1 MTYVSDLRDAIRRL
15 RRRPGVAIVI
25 IAILAVGI
33 GVTTSVFSLFH
44 QVLIRSLPVAEPER
58 LVNLAPA
65 PIPAFSYPMLR
76 DLEARQDV
84 FVALGAYDEIPTNLV
99 YDTHPRSGT
108 SLAVSGGYFEAL
120 GLEAAL
126 GRLIGPQDNQALD
139 ESRVA
144 VLSYGYWRNEL
155 GGDASAI
162 GRTLVV
168 NGEALTIVGVAPAG
182 FTGTVFG
189 SRPQAFVPLALSFML
204 RNFPRVMAQ
213 NRFAFN
219 YAIFARLKPDIEME
233 QAQAAI
239 VALHSGI
246 IAELETAGPPDMP
259 ARTLALRPGAQGD
272 RAEVTAFGR
281 PLTLLLGLTL
291 VVLLVVCSN
300 VASLLLARGAA
311 RTNEMTIRA
320 AIGASRKRL
329 MSQLIAESAL
339 LAILGGALS
348 LPVAGLTLRAL
359 TWFIPEV
366 LVGDLD
372 VGVTPLVVGFA
383 AFVSLTTVL
392 LFGLAPAFQSTR
404 AGARLISVNT
414 VGRSFGQRGVARFRG
429 VLTTAQLAFSVVLL
443 ALAALFAQSL
453 VNVARVDL
461 GLDVDSL
468 ATFNVAPRR
477 SGYEP
482 QRVAATYERIE
493 EALSAQPGV
502 TSVASAMIPLVSG
515 SRFAREVQGFDVGPN
530 VDTLIPLNQ
539 VSTGF
544 FAAIGVPLLAG
555 RDFAGTDTADTP
567 RVAVVNQSFVR
578 RFGLGNDVIGR
589 RFRLSGADAL
599 AGANAD
605 LEIVGLVADAAY
617 SGTGVKQ
624 DVPPQFY
631 QPLSQVDV
639 RFGQPTRYFYV
650 RSAGSAD
657 ALLRTIPR
665 VVAEV
670 DPDLPVA
677 GLRTMKTQFEG
688 DVYID
693 RIVSALSATFA
704 ALATLLTAVGLYGTL
719 SYAVTQRTRE
729 LGVRLALGAMPQRLR
744 AMVLKQVGVMV
755 AIGCAVGIAAAMAL
769 AGVAKAVL
777 FGVSGHDLRA
787 FVAAVVVLC
796 VVALAAGYLPAR
808 RASRIAPM
816 AALRYE

>member
-1 MTYVSDLRDAIRRL
+1 MSDLRDAIRSL
-15 RRRPGVAIVI
+15 RRRPGVAILIV
-25 IAILAVGI
+25 AILAVGI

-44 QVLIRSLPVAEPER
+44 QVLIRPLPVAEPER

-84 FVALGAYDEIPTNLV
+84 FVTLAAYDEIPANLV
-99 YDTHPRSGT
+99 YEGQPRSGT
-108 SLAVSGGYFEAL
+108 SLAVSGGYFQTL

-155 GGDASAI
+155 GGDVSAI

-182 FTGTVFG
+182 FTGTIFG
-189 SRPQAFVPLALSFML
+189 SRPQVFVPLTLSLML

-219 YAIFARLKPDIEME
+219 YAIFARLKSDISIE
-233 QAQAAI
+233 QAQVSI
-239 VALHSGI
+239 STLHSSI
-246 IAELETAGPPDMP
+246 VAELETGGPPDMP

-272 RAEVTAFGR
+272 RENVMAFGR

-329 MSQLIAESAL
+329 ISQLIAESAL
-339 LAILGGALS
+339 LAILGGTLS
-348 LPVAGLTLRAL
+348 LPVADLTLRTL

-383 AFVSLTTVL
+383 AVVSLTTVL
-392 LFGLAPAFQSTR
+392 LFGLAPAVQSTR

-414 VGRSFGQRGVARFRG
+414 VGRAFGQRGVARFRG
-429 VLTTAQLAFSVVLL
+429 ALTTAQLAFSVVLL

-555 RDFAGTDTADTP
+555 RDFAEADTADTP
-567 RVAVVNQSFVR
+567 RIVVVNQSFVR

-589 RFRLSGADAL
+589 RFRL
-599 AGANAD
+599 AGEDAD

-769 AGVAKAVL
+769 AGVAKGVL
-777 FGVSGHDLRA
+777 FGVSGYDPRA

-796 VVALAAGYLPAR
+796 IVALAAGYLPAR